1 MFNRILTGIFGSRN
15 ERLIK
20 QMSKSVAKINALEPS
35 LQALSDEDL
44 RARTD
49 ALKARI
55 AAGETVNDILPDAFA
70 T

>member
-15 ERLIK
+15 ERLVK

-35 LQALSDEDL
+35 LQALSDEEL

-49 ALKARI
+49 TLKARLV
-55 AAGETVNDILPDAFA
+55 AGETV
-70 T
+70 